1 MTFNLFRLA
10 LFLTYKCNAKCRH
23 CFFNSGTERNE
34 VMNLEMGLRIIDE
47 AVNLGAE
54 WASFTGGEPFLELK
68 LLTEMVKYS
77 SERGLKTE
85 AVSNCYW
92 ASTPK
97 EALRKLKS
105 LKGKGLV
112 VLNISLDDFHQEYVP
127 IDYVRTAYNVAK
139 SLGLKIIIMTT
150 TKKNSRIT
158 SHTVPNLL
166 NDEKIQ
172 NLKGKKILRP
182 NALLIETQA
191 IPIGRG
197 KNLSDLEYSL
207 ITEVKCGEV
216 LRDIGISPIGDVYPC
231 CGALASRLNI
241 GNVNDQDLE
250 SILKSASEN
259 KLLNA
264 IRNGVSVSGAYT
276 SKCHACLSLLN

>member
-1 MTFNLFRLA
+1 MTYNLFRLA
-10 LFLTYKCNAKCRH
+10 LFLTYRCTAKCRH
-23 CFFNSGTERNE
+23 CFFDSGPERKE
-34 VMNLEMGLRIIDE
+34 VMNLKMGLRIIDE

-54 WASFTGGEPFLELK
+54 WVSFTGGEPFLELK
-68 LLTEMVKYS
+68 LLTEMLKYS

-92 ASTPK
+92 ANTSK
-97 EALRKLKS
+97 EAEIKLKS
-105 LKGKGLV
+105 LKRQGLD

-127 IDYVRTAYNVAK
+127 IDHVRTAYNVAK
-139 SLGLKIIIMTT
+139 SLGLKIVIMTT
-150 TKKNSRIT
+150 TNKNSRIT
-158 SHTVPNLL
+158 AKTVPNLL

-182 NALLIETQA
+182 NALIIESQA

-197 KNLSDLEYSL
+197 ENLTDLEYSL
-207 ITEVKCGEV
+207 ITEVKCGDV

-241 GNVNDQDLE
+241 GNVNDQDLK
-250 SILKSASEN
+250 SILKSANEI
-259 KLLNA
+259 KFLNA

>member
-1 MTFNLFRLA
+1 MTYNLFRLA
-10 LFLTYKCNAKCRH
+10 LFLTNRCNAKCRH
-23 CFFNSGTERNE
+23 CFFDSGPERNE
-34 VMNLEMGLRIIDE
+34 VMNLKMGLRIIDE

-54 WASFTGGEPFLELK
+54 WISFTGGEPFLELK

-77 SERGLKTE
+77 SESGLKTE
-85 AVSNCYW
+85 AVTNCYW
-92 ASTPK
+92 ASAPK

-105 LKGKGLV
+105 LKNQGLD

-127 IDYVRTAYNVAK
+127 IDYIRIAYNLAK
-139 SLGLKIIIMTT
+139 SLELKIVIMTT
-150 TKKNSRIT
+150 TNKNSKIKANN
-158 SHTVPNLL
+158 VPKLL

-172 NLKGKKILRP
+172 NLKGKKILKP

-231 CGALASRLNI
+231 CGALASRFNI
-241 GNVNDQDLE
+241 GNVNNQDLK
-250 SILKSASEN
+250 SILKLANEI
-259 KLLNA
+259 KLLNS